1 MPKLIPPGRTVGEY
15 TVVQELSRGC
25 KAVCYK
31 ARRKD
36 GRMAFLKMYASPT
49 LALPWYRAY
58 IAYEEEKRRRIVASD
73 AQRYCLA
80 PIEIFEAE
88 NGIRTL
94 FQAFEYVDG
103 GEDLRSIIRKLAC
116 RPTADS
122 WVLRLTF
129 ARVFLAALDSVH
141 AVGIVHGDLKPENV
155 HMLPDR
161 AIECGMK
168 PRLIDMDA
176 SILVDRRAPWHG
188 HEGYVGTPNYYSPE
202 HGSMPVQ
209 ASDVFTASLI
219 AHELLCVE
227 RPFPDYGASDELISL
242 LRRRSAPVPTLL
254 SSIGSPMADQDLR
267 SALRAAL
274 SAVPSDRPTAREL
287 RAALLGRRIEA
298 HPATVTEAASTP
310 GFRPASTHPQ
320 PRRALVLRSPTGSQ
334 LRFNIP
340 TAVGRRTLQRL
351 NSLSSM
357 LPEEVL
363 DLGLTADNRWVLRI
377 PRVAAAYVE
386 LNGRSISGEAPLR
399 SGDTLAIR
407 PSETSRA
414 APLCVEVDLQ

>member
-1 MPKLIPPGRTVGEY
+1 
-15 TVVQELSRGC
+15 
-25 KAVCYK
+25 
-31 ARRKD
+31 
-36 GRMAFLKMYASPT
+36 
-49 LALPWYRAY
+49 
-58 IAYEEEKRRRIVASD
+58 
-73 AQRYCLA
+73 
-80 PIEIFEAE
+80 
-88 NGIRTL
+88 
-94 FQAFEYVDG
+94 
-103 GEDLRSIIRKLAC
+103 
-116 RPTADS
+116 
-122 WVLRLTF
+122 
-129 ARVFLAALDSVH
+129 
-141 AVGIVHGDLKPENV
+141 
-155 HMLPDR
+155 
-161 AIECGMK
+161 
-168 PRLIDMDA
+168 
-176 SILVDRRAPWHG
+176 
-188 HEGYVGTPNYYSPE
+188 
-202 HGSMPVQ
+202 
-209 ASDVFTASLI
+209 
-219 AHELLCVE
+219 
-227 RPFPDYGASDELISL
+227 
-242 LRRRSAPVPTLL
+242 
-254 SSIGSPMADQDLR
+254 MADQDLR

-298 HPATVTEAASTP
+298 HPATVTESASTP